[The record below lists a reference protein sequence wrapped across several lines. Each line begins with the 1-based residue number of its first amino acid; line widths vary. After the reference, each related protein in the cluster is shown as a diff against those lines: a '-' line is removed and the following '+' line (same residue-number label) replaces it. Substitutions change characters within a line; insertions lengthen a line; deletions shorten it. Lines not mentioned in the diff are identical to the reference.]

1 MSYQHVGGA
10 CSTSPARIDAS
21 AATFLAPSTSS
32 SSQSSPAVLASAR
45 SSRRLTARLT
55 ARLTVA
61 LVMLIW
67 GVASDALRNLITG
80 FLSNISFGG

>member
-1 MSYQHVGGA
+1 MLW
-10 CSTSPARIDAS
+10 
-21 AATFLAPSTSS
+21 F
-32 SSQSSPAVLASAR
+32 
-45 SSRRLTARLT
+45 RLTA
-55 ARLTVA
+55 ARVVAPRGSERGDVPGWVLITGMTVA